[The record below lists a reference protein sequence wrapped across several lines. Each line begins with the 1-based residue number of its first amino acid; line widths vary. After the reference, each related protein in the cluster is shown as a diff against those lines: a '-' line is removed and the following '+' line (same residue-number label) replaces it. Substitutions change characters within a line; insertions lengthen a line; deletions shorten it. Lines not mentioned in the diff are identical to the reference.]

1 MFRHDL
7 FEPKTDKKK
16 TDLLAGGTVRIHFIQ
31 DAKENEIGSD
41 DKDSGRDEQECVKY
55 DVSEVHPLHSIWPKS
70 RLTRK
75 PETWVLASTF
85 PVSRLPGS

>member
-41 DKDSGRDEQECVKY
+41 DKDSGRDEQECAKY
-55 DVSEVHPLHSIWPKS
+55 DVSGVHPLHIIWPKYAVIVHW
-70 RLTRK
+70 LGIQ
-75 PETWVLASTF
+75 AI
-85 PVSRLPGS
+85 